1 MTHLAKGETAPL
13 LHSTQSR
20 QRVIVGLS
28 WDPREDEAGL
38 MDRLKGNNQQHDL
51 DITCFVFDENGEYI
65 DFVGAEA
72 QDSMDQSGAIYHS
85 GDDMTGEGDEE
96 DEFIT
101 VELAGLPDD
110 AAHIAFVV
118 EVRSNHVFGDIRNPF
133 TRIVDSMTHEEL
145 FRTDITQEGKDS
157 TAYIFARLYRDSASK
172 TGWSLHYIGDYP
184 DVSQIEN
191 WGEYLTRYLA

>member
-1 MTHLAKGETAPL
+1 MTELAEGQSIPL
-13 LHSTQSR
+13 LYTAKSR
-20 QRVIVGLS
+20 ERVVAGLS
-28 WDPREDEAGL
+28 WDPRGKTSM
-38 MDRLKGNNQQHDL
+38 MDRLKGDNQQYDL
-51 DITCFVFDENGEYI
+51 DITCFVFDEYKEYI

-110 AAHIAFVV
+110 AHHIVFLV
-118 EVRSNHVFGDIRNPF
+118 EIRSNHVFGEIPNPF
-133 TRIVDSMTHEEL
+133 VRIVDSMTHEEL
-145 FRTDITQEGKDS
+145 FKANIAEEDGKDS
-157 TAYIFARLYRDSASK
+157 AAYIFARIYRDRTSK

-184 DVSQIEN
+184 DISQIED
-191 WGEYLTRYLA
+191 WGKYLTRYLA